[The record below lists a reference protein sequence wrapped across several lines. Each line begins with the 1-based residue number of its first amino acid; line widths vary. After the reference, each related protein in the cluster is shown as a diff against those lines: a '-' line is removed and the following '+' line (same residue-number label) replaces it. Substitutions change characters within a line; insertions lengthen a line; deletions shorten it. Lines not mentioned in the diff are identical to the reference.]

1 MPGQITST
9 TSGYVGGM
17 TTPTRPLPSDADT
30 ALPVIGFGTYALRGR
45 DGVAAIRSAI
55 EVGYRFI
62 DTAVNYRNEREVAEA
77 VQASGVAREDLWIQT
92 KVPGRDHRGARKSV
106 ETTLQVMDLDHLDSV
121 LIHWPN
127 PSRDEYVTAWE
138 QMVQAR
144 EDGLVREV
152 GVSNFHPH
160 HLDRIVEAT
169 GVTPFANQI
178 EMHPYFPQ
186 EQMRTVHAERG
197 IQTQA
202 WSPILRAGE
211 LLAEPTIVAAAQAH
225 DVTPSQVVLAWHVA
239 LGAMPLPKSGDAQRQ
254 RENLAAADVTLTD
267 DEIAA
272 ITALGRTDG
281 RWFDGDPDHHE
292 EL

>member
-1 MPGQITST
+1 MDISSQT
-9 TSGYVGGM
+9 
-17 TTPTRPLPSDADT
+17 
-30 ALPVIGFGTYALRGR
+30 IGFGTYALRGSA
-45 DGVAAIRSAI
+45 GAAAVASAI
-55 EVGYRFI
+55 EAGYRVI
-62 DTAVNYRNEREVAEA
+62 DTAVNYRNEREVSEG
-77 VQASGVAREDLWIQT
+77 VRASGIDRDELWIQT
-92 KVPGRDHRGARKSV
+92 KVAGRDQTGARTSI

-127 PSRDEYVTAWE
+127 PSRDKYVTAWE

-152 GVSNFHPH
+152 GVSNFHAH

-178 EMHPYFPQ
+178 ELHPYFPQ
-186 EQMRTVHAERG
+186 EQMRAVHAERG

-202 WSPILRAGE
+202 WSPILRAGD

-272 ITALGRTDG
+272 ITALGRPDG